1 MKLKK
6 KKRRE
11 TIWVKLSNLQ
21 LGSWDYN
28 LIKSRL
34 KKIKKLNLNK
44 PNIKGYNWNEKK
56 KHRLKK
62 NRRKKEK
69 YYSNE

>member
-6 KKRRE
+6 KKKKGE

-56 KHRLKK
+56 
-62 NRRKKEK
+62 NID
-69 YYSNE
+69 

>member
-6 KKRRE
+6 KKRN

-56 KHRLKK
+56 T
-62 NRRKKEK
+62 
-69 YYSNE
+69 